1 MHNLNMEDLHL
12 TEDMNEACLKGDSNT
27 ISNLLLKDPCLI
39 SQTHCKLGWTPL
51 YRTVMCGHL
60 VAAKLLLEHGADP
73 NSTDSTNK
81 TILYQAV
88 DLGQPKLVK
97 LLLTNK
103 ANPNTLS
110 KGKAYIESDSC
121 LHLACSKEEEKII
134 KLLLDFQA
142 DPNIQNSQTGKT
154 PLHYAVESSNRKI
167 IKVLLDNNSNP
178 YIKDFS
184 NKSPL
189 DIASNEIKSLI
200 SRTSRSKNED
210 SEKSTKNSPLFL
222 PSPENVE
229 AIPSIPFE
237 SFATLNLSPV
247 SAGSLK
253 IFDTFEKQSFVVT
266 TSLEPDSEKSQIE
279 RASKAFSFGGN
290 GAMLMSWL
298 ESVKLEFLYE
308 ALMEGGYD
316 DIEQN
321 VAQMMTSM
329 PITEEMLEGIGID
342 KPGYRKRLLGAL
354 DEDTRPMKSSRKR
367 HRQRGSTPLGCCV
380 VEGQGNFGMLAAPDL
395 KHWLGSLNMQGYF
408 DSFEKAGYEDL
419 EHLLALMNSKWPITE
434 KELIY
439 DVGVVKQAHRYK
451 ILAAL
456 RSDSCLFESFKKSS
470 TRGKKEELFLDRTSK
485 SQACDSCTVM

>member
-1 MHNLNMEDLHL
+1 MEDLNF
-12 TEDMNEACLKGDSNT
+12 TEEMNEACLKGDSNT
-27 ISNLLLKDPCLI
+27 ISNLLLKDPYLI
-39 SQTHCKLGWTPL
+39 SQKHCKLGWTPL

-60 VAAKLLLEHGADP
+60 EAAKLLLEHGADP
-73 NSTDSTNK
+73 NVTDSTSK
-81 TILYQAV
+81 TVLYQAV

-103 ANPNTLS
+103 ADPNIIS
-110 KGKAYIESDSC
+110 KENESC
-121 LHLACSKEEEKII
+121 LHLACSKEEEKIV

-142 DPNIQNSQTGKT
+142 NPNTQNSQTGKT
-154 PLHYAVESSNRKI
+154 PLHYAVELSDRKI
-167 IKVLLDNNSNP
+167 IKFLLDSNANP
-178 YIKDFS
+178 QIKDFS

-189 DIASNEIKSLI
+189 DLASNEIKSLI
-200 SRTSRSKNED
+200 LRTSRSKKED

-237 SFATLNLSPV
+237 SFSTLNLSPV

-266 TSLEPDSEKSQIE
+266 TSLEPDSEKSKIE

-308 ALMEGGYD
+308 SLMEGGYD

-329 PITEEMLEGIGID
+329 PITEEMLEGIGIN

-354 DEDTRPMKSSRKR
+354 DEDTRPLKSSRKR
-367 HRQRGSTPLGCCV
+367 HRQRGSTPLGCCI

-408 DSFEKAGYEDL
+408 ESFEKAGYEDL

-434 KELIY
+434 NELIY
-439 DVGVVKQAHRYK
+439 DIGIIKQAHRYK

-470 TRGKKEELFLDRTSK
+470 MRGKKEDLLIDRTSK